1 MKLTPGAPLQV
12 GLWPDESGAVQ
23 PIGRLAMAKGRAQL
37 EWSREIVASKR
48 PIAPALYPSEPG
60 LHEARTRDF
69 DGLHG
74 FLADSLPEG
83 WGALLMKRRLAKL
96 DVRWDDLSGVDRLA
110 LVGRQGRGALV
121 YEPATTPAEDVQT
134 LDLDELAAEARSIL
148 VGDEARLADTLAT
161 LAGASGGAR
170 PKVHVGFSLG
180 GDICVAEGE
189 LAAGFESWIVKFR
202 ALTDSVDIGPVE
214 EAYARMARAAGIT
227 MAPSRLLPAKDGS
240 GYFATRR
247 FDRPEPGRRLH
258 MVSLAGAVEAPSHM
272 PSIDYD
278 GYLRAVHGITRH
290 AGDLEQAFLRMLFN
304 ILAYNRDDHTRQH
317 AFLLDANDQWRLAPA
332 YDLTFSSGP
341 GGEHYLA
348 VEGEGRAPTRAHV
361 LRLAKRHGFSE
372 VQVSQMIDAV
382 RAAIAEWPRHA
393 EELKIGASRDEV
405 GERHAYID
413 KLFLA
418 ADN

>member
-1 MKLTPGAPLQV
+1 MKLVPGRPLLI
-12 GLWPDESGAVQ
+12 GLWQDETGATQ
-23 PIGRLAMAKGRAQL
+23 PVGRLAIANGLAQL
-37 EWSREIVASKR
+37 EWSSELIAGGQPV
-48 PIAPALYPSEPG
+48 APALYPLEPG
-60 LHEARTRDF
+60 LHQARTRDF

-83 WGALLMKRRLAKL
+83 WGALVMKRRLATL
-96 DVRWDDLSGVDRLA
+96 GVRWDDLNGVDRLA

-121 YEPATTPAEDVQT
+121 FEPATTPAEDVQT

-148 VGDEARLADTLAT
+148 LGDEGRLADTLAT

-170 PKVHVGFSLG
+170 PKVHIGFAPG
-180 GDICVAEGE
+180 GEICLSDGE

-202 ALTDSVDIGPVE
+202 ALTDPVDIGPVE
-214 EAYARMARAAGIT
+214 EAYARMARAAGI
-227 MAPSRLLPAKDGS
+227 MVAPSRLLPAKDGP
-240 GYFATRR
+240 GYFATQR

-278 GYLRAVHGITRH
+278 GFLRVVHGITRH
-290 AGDLEQAFLRMLFN
+290 AGDLEQAFRRMLFN

-317 AFLLDANDQWRLAPA
+317 AFLLGADDQWRLAPA

-348 VEGEGRAPTRAHV
+348 VEGEGRTPTRAHV
-361 LRLAKRHGFSE
+361 LRLVKRHGLSE
-372 VQVSQMIDAV
+372 AQVSEMIDAV
-382 RAAIAEWPRHA
+382 RSSITDWPRHA
-393 EELKIGASRDEV
+393 EDLGVGASRNEI
-405 GERHAYID
+405 GERLAYID
-413 KLFLA
+413 RLFG
-418 ADN
+418 